1 MTECGLINYLLESGI
16 DCEGLINDRKNDG
29 FLIFDIPFSSA
40 RKRATSV
47 IRLTNGNIRVF
58 VKGAPE
64 MVIEMC
70 DHWHAKNGEVEELED
85 EQKNSILKHTVKEF
99 ANKCYRTLLVA
110 YVDITA

>member
-16 DCEGLINDRKNDG
+16 DCESLINDRKNAG

-47 IRLTNGNIRVF
+47 VRLPNGDVRVF

-70 DHWHAKNGEVEELED
+70 DRWHAKNGEEEDLED
-85 EQKNSILKHTVKEF
+85 EQKS
-99 ANKCYRTLLVA
+99 
-110 YVDITA
+110 